1 MSTVQE
7 EVATLPVAE
16 RRPGW
21 KLRTGTVS
29 AVVLSLLFLASGIWK
44 LTDLDATAERM
55 VQTLVPV
62 VLSMPTAVGVAIC
75 ETFAGLLLLIPRY
88 RRWGAWIAGLMLVAF
103 MIYVGI
109 LYNRLLGEDCNC
121 FPWIQRVVGPAFF
134 AGDAAMLA
142 LAALAARWS
151 RDSHGWHQAAAILG
165 GVCLLAG
172 ASFALS
178 LVRRAQSDVPET
190 AIVDGRPLNLRQ
202 ERVLLYFFDPECTH
216 CLAVAQEMGR
226 RDWGSTAVVALAT
239 REQRFAAEFVRQAG
253 LRAGISPDAEALR
266 KAIAFTDPPYA
277 IALTRGKVVAR
288 FNSGQ
293 MESAAFFDELK
304 RQGHLK
310 KDCQ

>member
-7 EVATLPVAE
+7 EMATRPVTE

-21 KLRTGTVS
+21 KLITGTVS
-29 AVVLSLLFLASGIWK
+29 AVALSLLFLASGIWK

-62 VLSMPTAVGVAIC
+62 VLSMPAAVGVAIC

-88 RRWGAWIAGLMLVAF
+88 RRWGAWVAALMLVAF
-103 MIYVGI
+103 MIYIGV

-134 AGDAAMLA
+134 AGDAAMLVM
-142 LAALAARWS
+142 AALAARWS
-151 RDSHGWHQAAAILG
+151 RDPQGWRQAAAILG

-172 ASFALS
+172 VSFALS
-178 LVRRAQSDVPET
+178 MVRRAHFDVPET
-190 AIVDGRPLNLRQ
+190 ISVDGRPLNLRQ
-202 ERVLLYFFDPECTH
+202 EHVLLYFFDPECTH

-226 RDWGSTAVVALAT
+226 RDWGATPVVALAT
-239 REQRFAAEFVRQAG
+239 REQRFAAEFVKQAD
-253 LRAGISPDAEALR
+253 LQAGISPDAELLR
-266 KAIAFTDPPYA
+266 KSISFTDPPYA
-277 IALTRGKVVAR
+277 VALTRGRVAAT

-293 MESAAFFDELK
+293 MESETYYEELT
-304 RQGHLK
+304 RHGHLRK
-310 KDCQ
+310 ACK

>member
-1 MSTVQE
+1 MET
-7 EVATLPVAE
+7 ATLPVIE

-21 KLRTGTVS
+21 KSRTGTVS
-29 AVVLSLLFLASGIWK
+29 AVALSLLFLASGIWK

-55 VQTLVPV
+55 IQTLVPV
-62 VLSMPTAVGVAIC
+62 VLSMPAAVAVAIC
-75 ETFAGLLLLIPRY
+75 ETFAGVLLLIPRY
-88 RRWGAWIAGLMLVAF
+88 RRWGAWLAALMLVAF
-103 MIYVGI
+103 MVYIGV

-134 AGDAAMLA
+134 VGDAAMLA
-142 LAALAARWS
+142 LAGLAAWGS
-151 RDSHGWHQAAAILG
+151 RNSHGWRQAAAILG

-178 LVRRAQSDVPET
+178 LVRRAHFDVPET
-190 AIVDGRPLNLRQ
+190 ITVDGRPLNLRQ
-202 ERVLLYFFDPECTH
+202 EHVLLYFFDPECTH

-226 RDWGSTAVVALAT
+226 RDWGSTPVVALAT

-253 LRAGISPDAEALR
+253 LRAGISPDAEVLR
-266 KAIAFTDPPYA
+266 KSISFTDPPYA
-277 IALTRGKVVAR
+277 VALTRGKVVAR

-293 MESAAFFDELK
+293 MESEAYYVELK
-304 RQGHLK
+304 RLGHLK